1 MYFERE
7 DQKRS
12 DPVFLYSSLQSDI
25 MDPALR
31 AQSNAAVQ
39 QQVREVAEEAVLKM
53 QNIVDTRKRSA
64 YDSFRDTRADC
75 YAQHAAM
82 NRMSSS
88 CSQPPLQQAVVLQ
101 HGPQEQ
107 APSRPEKRIKPV
119 FLRALV

>member
-1 MYFERE
+1 M
-7 DQKRS
+7 
-12 DPVFLYSSLQSDI
+12 FLYSSLQSDI

-31 AQSNAAVQ
+31 AQNNAAVQ

-64 YDSFRDTRADC
+64 YDSFRDTGGLLR

-107 APSRPEKRIKPV
+107 QAPSRPEKRIKPV